1 MTTGPTSEPGRASA
15 TALDGGS
22 LSPWRFVVWF
32 GIVALLGDVVY
43 EGARSITGPLLAH
56 LGASALVVG
65 LVTGIGEAAA
75 LALRLV
81 SGPLVDRSGRFW
93 DWTIAGYALTM
104 LSVPLLGLATAL
116 WLACSLVILE
126 RVGKAVRSPAKDTLL
141 SHATFATGR
150 GKGFAVH
157 EALDQI
163 GALLGPLIVAGVL
176 AVTHDD
182 YTPALAVLAVPGAG
196 VLVLV
201 LWLRTRAPDPAAYEQ
216 ASRPTPTRSRRLTPE
231 EVPKLPGLFWAYAVF
246 TGLTM
251 AGFATFGVIS
261 FHLVTRHLLTPAA
274 VPLLYA
280 GVMVIDA
287 VAALATGWGYDRFGT
302 KVLVTL
308 PVVAAVV
315 PALAFTDSV
324 GLAVAGAL
332 AWGTVLGIQE
342 STLRA
347 TVADLIGP
355 DRRATAYGVF
365 GAVVGTAAAGG
376 GTLAGALYEVS
387 VPALVIVTA
396 AVQAAALVVLVVTM
410 RAITQQST

>member
-1 MTTGPTSEPGRASA
+1 
-15 TALDGGS
+15 
-22 LSPWRFVVWF
+22 
-32 GIVALLGDVVY
+32 
-43 EGARSITGPLLAH
+43 
-56 LGASALVVG
+56 
-65 LVTGIGEAAA
+65 
-75 LALRLV
+75 
-81 SGPLVDRSGRFW
+81 
-93 DWTIAGYALTM
+93 M

-201 LWLRTRAPDPAAYEQ
+201 VWLRTRAPDPAGYEQ
-216 ASRPTPTRSRRLTPE
+216 ASRPTPIRSRRLAPE
-231 EVPKLPGLFWAYAVF
+231 DVPELPGLFWAYAAF

-324 GLAVAGAL
+324 SLAVAGAL
-332 AWGTVLGIQE
+332 AWGTVLGVQE

-355 DRRATAYGVF
+355 ERRATAYGVF
-365 GAVVGTAAAGG
+365 GAVVGTAAAAG

-387 VPALVIVTA
+387 VPALVIVTV
-396 AVQAAALVVLVVTM
+396 AVQAAALVVLLVTM
-410 RAITQQST
+410 RAITRQPG